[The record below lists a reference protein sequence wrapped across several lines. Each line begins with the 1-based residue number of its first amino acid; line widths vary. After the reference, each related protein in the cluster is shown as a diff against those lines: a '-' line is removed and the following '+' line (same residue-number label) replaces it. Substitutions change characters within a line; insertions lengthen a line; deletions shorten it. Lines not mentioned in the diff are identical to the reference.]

1 MTFMYRLFGLIIL
14 FSLCL
19 SPNLQAQFGQG
30 GNKAIEKLKNTETL
44 VVLGYDDEYNEAI
57 QEAFNNHWTFTKY
70 RFIPG
75 THYKRYCKDP
85 QYSFVMI
92 FTIREWQVVNEQYD
106 DIGIVLG
113 GNCNT
118 GPYDMVA
125 YANMDVYSPS
135 YYRLECQ
142 RAVQFMQ
149 DYLETGEERKM
160 PRDNIDE
167 TIEMYNERHAEMAD
181 KELVLCEEDII
192 EKHATIDKVKKY
204 YTHPVRLDAQF
215 QVDRNAWRQTENYLY
230 TVFLYDVNG
239 FTYRC
244 VVEAKGSRMLFMM
257 PTENHE
263 AYLMGPRSFKRMN
276 NLEFGKKVGD
286 FIKGI

>member
-1 MTFMYRLFGLIIL
+1 MKIMYRFLFFICFLIVL
-14 FSLCL
+14 PLGV
-19 SPNLQAQFGQG
+19 QAQFGQG
-30 GNKAIEKLKNTETL
+30 GNKMIEKLKQTETL

-57 QEAFNNHWTFTKY
+57 QEAFNNHWTFTKFK
-70 RFIPG
+70 FIPG

-92 FTIREWQVVNEQYD
+92 FTIREWQVKNEQYD
-106 DIGIVLG
+106 DVGIVLG

-118 GPYDMVA
+118 GPYDMIT

-135 YYRLECQ
+135 YYRLECK

-149 DYLETGEERKM
+149 NYLEMGMERKM
-160 PRDNIDE
+160 PRDNIDQ
-167 TIEMYNERHAEMAD
+167 TVEMYNERHEKMAE
-181 KELVLCEEDII
+181 KELVLCPEDII
-192 EKHATIDKVKKY
+192 EKHANIETIKKY
-204 YTHPVRLDAQF
+204 YTHPVRMDSQF
-215 QVDRNAWRQTENYLY
+215 QVDRNVWRDAENYLY

-244 VVEAKGSRMLFMM
+244 VVDAKGNDILFMM

-263 AYLMGPRSFKRMN
+263 AYLMGPRSLKRMN
-276 NLEFGKKVGD
+276 NLKFGDKIGD